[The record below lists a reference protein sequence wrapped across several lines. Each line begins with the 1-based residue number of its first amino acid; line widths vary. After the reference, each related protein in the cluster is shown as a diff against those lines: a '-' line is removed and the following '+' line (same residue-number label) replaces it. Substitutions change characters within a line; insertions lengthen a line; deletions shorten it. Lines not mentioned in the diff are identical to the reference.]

1 MLKPVYPDVREFRCD
16 DLYLH
21 AANAPAGHKILEKCH
36 EIAHMLID
44 KNISYGNSALQP
56 LNIFSK
62 QNEVQGLEARIDDK
76 LNRIK
81 NNQTYGDEG
90 YLDAIKDLI
99 GYLILL
105 QVGLDMSRN
114 KEV

>member
-21 AANAPAGHKILEKCH
+21 AVNAPAGHKILEKCH

-56 LNIFSK
+56 IKIFSK
-62 QNEVQGLEARIDDK
+62 GDDLDGLRNRIDDK
-76 LNRIK
+76 LSRIK
-81 NNQTYGDEG
+81 NEQSYAGDN
-90 YLDAIKDLI
+90 DVDDLI
-99 GYLILL
+99 GYLILYK
-105 QVGLDMSRN
+105 VGLDMKRN

>member
-16 DLYLH
+16 DLYQH
-21 AANAPAGHKILEKCH
+21 SINAPAGRMIWDKCH
-36 EIAHMLID
+36 EIAQMLID

-62 QNEVQGLEARIDDK
+62 QNEMQGLEARIDDK
-76 LNRIK
+76 LSRIK
-81 NNQTYGDEG
+81 NNQAYGDEG

-105 QVGLDMSRN
+105 QVSLDDN
-114 KEV
+114 